1 MQDLSGLKVGFFGT
15 PEFSLKFLET
25 LYKNNAEIVF
35 IVSQPASISGRGKK
49 LNHSPVEKWGLQKNI
64 KTLTPKK
71 LNDLEFRKKI
81 KEKNVD
87 FNIVV
92 AYGNLIDD
100 YIINL
105 PKYLTINVHAS
116 LLPKWR
122 GAAPIQ
128 RSILNGDKETGISI
142 MKVVKKLDA
151 GPVIEKERI
160 KISLIDNASSIYNKM
175 ILVGNNLLVETLKNI
190 LNKSFNLEI
199 QNEKE
204 VTYAH
209 KIKKNESRINWNEKA
224 EIINLQIRAFNPY
237 PGAWTLNQDES
248 KRIKILESEVIKKE
262 KVLKLVNG
270 FVDKDLIVK
279 CGKDYLKI
287 KKLQPEGKKVLD
299 ATEFINGNQF
309 ENLYFV

>member
-49 LNHSPVEKWGLQKNI
+49 LNRSPVEKWGLQKNI
-64 KTLTPKK
+64 KTLTPKN

-92 AYGNLIDD
+92 AYGNLVDD

-105 PKYLTINVHAS
+105 PKYLTVNVHAS

-151 GPVIEKERI
+151 GPVIQKERI
-160 KISLIDNASSIYNKM
+160 KISLMDNASSIYNKM
-175 ILVGNNLLVETLKNI
+175 ILVGNTLLV
-190 LNKSFNLEI
+190 
-199 QNEKE
+199 
-204 VTYAH
+204 
-209 KIKKNESRINWNEKA
+209 
-224 EIINLQIRAFNPY
+224 
-237 PGAWTLNQDES
+237 
-248 KRIKILESEVIKKE
+248 
-262 KVLKLVNG
+262 
-270 FVDKDLIVK
+270 
-279 CGKDYLKI
+279 
-287 KKLQPEGKKVLD
+287 
-299 ATEFINGNQF
+299 
-309 ENLYFV
+309 